1 MTTESPDPN
10 KAGKT
15 GLLLRSLNSGA
26 AGKLVE
32 LAWTEI
38 ERELIRLHGPD
49 GLDLPGEILIGVG
62 TNKVGVSSDTR

>member
-1 MTTESPDPN
+1 MTTESPDL
-10 KAGKT
+10 KKRAEAGH
-15 GLLLRSLNSGA
+15 LPRSLNNGA

-38 ERELIRLHGPD
+38 ERELINLHRPD